1 MHHGSLKFPHPL
13 DVVEE
18 QVIVLMAK
26 DEGNLGGG
34 EGHASLLVQVGE
46 AAIGLTIL
54 GLLRILHPAKVEAVV
69 QREVS
74 PEVTVGDVEGT

>member
-18 QVIVLMAK
+18 QVIVLMAE

-34 EGHASLLVQVGE
+34 EGHASLLIQVWKP
-46 AAIGLTIL
+46 AIGLTIL
-54 GLLRILHPAKVEAVV
+54 GILGILDPAKVEAVV
-69 QREVS
+69 QREVAT
-74 PEVTVGDVEGT
+74 EVTVGDVEGT